1 MPEPREET
9 ALNSNPPIFN
19 VPSTVVVIIAAFV
32 AIHVVRQFLSI
43 PMDNELLLATAF
55 IPARYTG
62 LANEF
67 PGGEVAMV
75 SSFVTHMMIHGDV
88 THLMFNSAWF
98 LAFGGAIALRIGG
111 WRFLAFTI
119 FTGVVGAA
127 TFLAF
132 NYGALVP
139 MVGAS
144 GAVSGMM
151 AAVLRFMF
159 PAIDRGDFAALREA
173 PRSVPLL
180 NLWET
185 LTDKRIIAITAVWL
199 LINLLSVLGLFG
211 PTGEGGIAWEA
222 HVGGFAAGL
231 LAFGLFDP
239 RPKPPPRPYLVQ

>member
-1 MPEPREET
+1 M
-9 ALNSNPPIFN
+9 NSSPPIFN
-19 VPSTVVVIIAAFV
+19 VPSTVIVIIGAFI
-32 AIHVVRQFLSI
+32 AIHAVRQVLSI

-55 IPARYTG
+55 IPARYAG
-62 LANEF
+62 LASEL
-67 PGGEVAMV
+67 PGGDVALV
-75 SSFVTHMMIHGDV
+75 TSFVTHMLIHGDV

-111 WRFLAFTI
+111 LRFLAFTI
-119 FTGVVGAA
+119 FTGVAGAA

-132 NYGALVP
+132 NIGALVP

-151 AAVLRFMF
+151 AGVLRFMF

-173 PRSVPLL
+173 PRSIPLL
-180 NLWET
+180 TLPQT
-185 LTDKRIIAITAVWL
+185 LTDKRILAITGVWL
-199 LINLLSVLGLFG
+199 LINLLSVLGMFG